1 MTVDNV
7 TTVAESEIAAESIKP
22 FGKLPP
28 ISGFWYRVGAFVIDT
43 LLLGLIG
50 QIIGWTFSSVLFRIG
65 PYGRFIGWV
74 ILLVYFGLLNS
85 TVGKGQTVGK
95 RLLKIAVRDS
105 KGASIGL
112 GCSFLRAFVLTLPG
126 ILNGWQLPVFQPGSV
141 LTWIQAVIV
150 FGIGS
155 ALIYTMVFNRGTR
168 QGFHDLI
175 CRTYVVRLSGE
186 PIAAFPKTSRIHWII
201 STTLICLSLVLVI
214 VGNIAGANLRS
225 GGSVFGIEF
234 SPIQSLY
241 ETYSSDNRFFSVSVS
256 DKTTYSTQ
264 RSQMHILTIGAWYK
278 GRVSS
283 EERTELM
290 ASLAR
295 TALTH
300 YKNINEVDEIS
311 ITITSAYDIG
321 IATGNIRFGKTQ
333 TVQVWQQ
340 MLNQP

>member
-1 MTVDNV
+1 MTIDDVD
-7 TTVAESEIAAESIKP
+7 TVAESEIVAEPIEP
-22 FGKLPP
+22 IGELPP
-28 ISGFWYRVGAFVIDT
+28 ISGFWYRVGASVIDT
-43 LLLGLIG
+43 LLLGMIG
-50 QIIGWTFSSVLFRIG
+50 QIIGWTFSSVLFRVG
-65 PYGRFIGWV
+65 PYGRFIGWI

-105 KGASIGL
+105 EGTSIKL
-112 GCSFLRAFVLTLPG
+112 GRSFLRAFVLTLPG
-126 ILNGWQLPVFQPGSV
+126 ILNGWQLPVFQPSSV
-141 LTWIQAVIV
+141 LTWIQVVVV

-155 ALIYTMVFNRGTR
+155 TLIYTMVFNRGTR

-186 PIAAFPKTSRIHWII
+186 PIVAFPKTSRIHWII
-201 STTLICLSLVLVI
+201 STALICLSLVFVI
-214 VGNIAGANLRS
+214 AGNIVGANLRS
-225 GGSVFGIEF
+225 SSVFGIEF
-234 SPIQSLY
+234 APIQSLY

-256 DKTTYSTQ
+256 DKATYSTQ
-264 RSQMHILTIGAWYK
+264 RSQMRILTIGAWYK

-290 ASLAR
+290 ASLVR
-295 TALTH
+295 TALTN
-300 YKNINEVDEIS
+300 YENINEVDAIS

-321 IATGNIRFGKTQ
+321 IATGNIRFSGTQ

-340 MLNQP
+340 MLGQP